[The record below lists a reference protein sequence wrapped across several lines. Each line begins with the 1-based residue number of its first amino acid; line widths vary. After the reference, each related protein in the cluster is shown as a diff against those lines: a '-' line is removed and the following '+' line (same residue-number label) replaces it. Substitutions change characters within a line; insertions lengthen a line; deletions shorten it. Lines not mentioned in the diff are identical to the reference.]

1 MLSKIDVFLYGA
13 LTTEK
18 LGSIVGD
25 VTVICGAILKNYS
38 IKVCVSKV
46 FNGSSVATVLPHD
59 NTDVLGIMY
68 TLNERQM
75 DLLELLQGQKTGLC
89 KKKVVQVFDG
99 QANRTVTMF
108 VSCEGEGQASG
119 DQTRP
124 NAAYQRLHQSLVREA
139 YALCRTQVD
148 NHV

>member
-1 MLSKIDVFLYGA
+1 MHQAYFLKNRQSKLLSKIDVFLYGA

-108 VSCEGEGQASG
+108 TYPAPPPPHLLNRQGREGGRTVS
-119 DQTRP
+119 
-124 NAAYQRLHQSLVREA
+124 
-139 YALCRTQVD
+139 
-148 NHV
+148 